1 MKTQII
7 HKAYRTVITH
17 EGMTTVVPDR
27 QGSHRVTHVKASGI
41 PEAPSD
47 GQAWVRRQGVWVS
60 LDSEVNLKTEGR
72 GVRFIQD
79 YAPAGGIEGDLWYNT
94 LTYQVKVFTGGSWQ
108 ITSPDGGH
116 F

>member
-47 GQAWVRRQGVWVS
+47 GRTYARRVS
-60 LDSEVNLKTEGR
+60 KWYPLTDAAVSTDPNNRAATGS
-72 GVRFIQD
+72 D
-79 YAPAGGIEGDLWYNT
+79 GGIYVSDDLN
-94 LTYQVKVFTGGSWQ
+94 
-108 ITSPDGGH
+108 PDPLAYYIIARG
-116 F
+116 